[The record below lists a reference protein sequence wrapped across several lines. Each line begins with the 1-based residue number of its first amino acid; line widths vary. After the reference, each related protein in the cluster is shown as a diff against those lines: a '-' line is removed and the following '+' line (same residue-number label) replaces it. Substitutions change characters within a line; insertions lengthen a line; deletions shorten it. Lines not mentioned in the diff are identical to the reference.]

1 MKKRERVPL
10 RAVYEK
16 DVEIFLMQL
25 DLLENINQGV
35 ISCKFCAKKISKEN
49 FGGLIRISGNLE
61 IFCDSIECYMR
72 VLEEKNKHASN
83 S

>member
-1 MKKRERVPL
+1 MKKRESMPL

-16 DVEIFLMQL
+16 DIENFLMQL
-25 DLLENINQGV
+25 GFLENINQGV
-35 ISCKFCAKKISKEN
+35 ISCKFCARKISKEN

-72 VLEEKNKHASN
+72 VLEEKSKHASD